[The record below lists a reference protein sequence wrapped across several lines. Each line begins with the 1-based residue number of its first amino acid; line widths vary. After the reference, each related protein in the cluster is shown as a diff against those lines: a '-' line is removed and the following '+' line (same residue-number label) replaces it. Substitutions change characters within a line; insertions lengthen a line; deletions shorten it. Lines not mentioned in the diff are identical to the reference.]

1 MRVKHGARDWLVGEQ
16 VEIRWVKYDNVLG
29 TAIPVEMDGAG
40 TAAHLL
46 HRPTLAMIA
55 GARHIYPNA
64 LAVLYVFHFHDVLRI
79 LLRVRKQYDCR
90 AEQTALAGLRSIA
103 LRAILLLAK
112 PGLAGNHHCAE
123 EIPQVHP

>member
-1 MRVKHGARDWLVGEQ
+1 MSVKHGARDWLVGEE

-29 TAIPVEMDGAG
+29 TAIPVEMDRAG

-55 GARHIYPNA
+55 SARHIYPNA

-79 LLRVRKQYDCR
+79 LCTCAQ
-90 AEQTALAGLRSIA
+90 
-103 LRAILLLAK
+103 AI
-112 PGLAGNHHCAE
+112 
-123 EIPQVHP
+123 